1 MWKNATNS
9 AHCVDIL
16 QCIQKET
23 SIESRSSSSFQ
34 LQRYIARQ
42 ESSVCAGGN
51 YASLTLHKCCPHTRH
66 AYNKMHQSEVQLNI
80 HLLTFFPDSYTP
92 HTPRTHTF
100 NVLIHIRV
108 FGSFCFSTP
117 LECPQGEVLKFYGIS
132 TTINYNYTHRCAQ
145 TQAQTHT
152 HIHTLT
158 RKPEY
163 KTHVH
168 I

>member
-1 MWKNATNS
+1 MGESKIKDQRHFLNMWKNATNS

-92 HTPRTHTF
+92 HTPRSHLQRSHSHSRFRFFLFF
-100 NVLIHIRV
+100 NSTRV
-108 FGSFCFSTP
+108 P
-117 LECPQGEVLKFYGIS
+117 P
-132 TTINYNYTHRCAQ
+132 R
-145 TQAQTHT
+145 
-152 HIHTLT
+152 
-158 RKPEY
+158 
-163 KTHVH
+163 
-168 I
+168 